1 MSLATELSNMSLEDA
16 SKRISYAL
24 IEKKYDLVEKKKAL
38 SAKEIKYKED
48 YVNANTGDASENA
61 PLDEAK
67 KNLRNVAGDIL
78 ENLKILQTM
87 DNLEDVVYLVATYD
101 YMDIEVVL
109 SQLSAEN
116 FNALQQCFEDI
127 PHTNVKEYFTSLS
140 IEEILRKCEQFMAWV
155 MVNNPDGAYNIL
167 IQKIADLYEV
177 ASMPQYNTCGIV
189 KIYSTVRLKY
199 SGNGSEEIM
208 TFKIYPKGLS
218 FLDIG
223 IIAADSR
230 LAQAILEK
238 EVGQQVYIMHASK
251 KINVLYEILDIY

>member
-48 YVNANTGDASENA
+48 YVNANTGDASE
-61 PLDEAK
+61 
-67 KNLRNVAGDIL
+67 
-78 ENLKILQTM
+78 TM

-116 FNALQQCFEDI
+116 FNALQQCFEGI

-177 ASMPQYNTCGIV
+177 ASMPQYNKCGIV

>member
-38 SAKEIKYKED
+38 SAKEIKYEED

-101 YMDIEVVL
+101 YMDI
-109 SQLSAEN
+109 N
-116 FNALQQCFEDI
+116 
-127 PHTNVKEYFTSLS
+127 H
-140 IEEILRKCEQFMAWV
+140 
-155 MVNNPDGAYNIL
+155 
-167 IQKIADLYEV
+167 IQ
-177 ASMPQYNTCGIV
+177 
-189 KIYSTVRLKY
+189 
-199 SGNGSEEIM
+199 
-208 TFKIYPKGLS
+208 
-218 FLDIG
+218 
-223 IIAADSR
+223 
-230 LAQAILEK
+230 
-238 EVGQQVYIMHASK
+238 
-251 KINVLYEILDIY
+251 